1 MSEEWYVM
9 SSNKQYL
16 SGYESEVFDNS
27 YDIFDDLLTESPESY
42 PVQVNNVAT
51 DIIIQSTSDANKRVV
66 LSRENEVSLGDLI
79 DHKTYKWLVT
89 ELPINNRVY
98 DKTEM
103 TLCNNHL
110 LIKGDPIKT
119 KIGTDD
125 LGRPVYDYQDQ
136 TLVDMP
142 CVVQGD
148 KDMYDY
154 EQEQI
159 NIPKGSIVLH
169 IQHTDKIKVDQKFK
183 MLNDD
188 YVVTGIDMSKTIN
201 NEGILIILAEKTQ

>member
-1 MSEEWYVM
+1 MKDYSNYHNTDYSERFFKSADERFERTL
-9 SSNKQYL
+9 Q
-16 SGYESEVFDNS
+16 D
-27 YDIFDDLLTESPESY
+27 SPESY
-42 PVQVNNVAT
+42 SIQVNGASKQAIVA
-51 DIIIQSTSDANKRVV
+51 STSDDNKRVV
-66 LSRENEVSLGDLI
+66 LSRENEVNLGDYI
-79 DHKTYKWLVT
+79 DHKSLKWLVT
-89 ELPINNRVY
+89 ELPINNRIY
-98 DKTEM
+98 DKTKM

-142 CVVQGD
+142 CVVQSD
-148 KDMYDY
+148 KDMYEN

-169 IQHTDKIKVDQKFK
+169 IQHTDKIKIDQKFK
-183 MLNDD
+183 MFNDD

-201 NEGILIILAEKTQ
+201 NEGVLIILAEKTQ